1 MSRPSSLLTVL
12 AADGAV
18 NRYIMEHHEVCLE
31 ES

>member
-1 MSRPSSLLTVL
+1 MARPSSLLTVL

-18 NRYIMEHHEVCLE
+18 TRYIMEHREVCLE